1 MSNTTSSFPF
11 RFTRSYAVA
20 ARLFGITPERSEVV
34 VADGM
39 LRARFGP
46 WNVQTSLSN
55 ITGVQVQGPYAFIRT
70 AGPPHLTFSDRGLT
84 FASNGD
90 RGVFV
95 ELREKVPGISPFG
108 PPTHP
113 NLTLTVADCEGLAVA
128 LAPQ

>member
-1 MSNTTSSFPF
+1 MGTTTSRFPF
-11 RFTRSYAVA
+11 RFTRSYAIA
-20 ARLFGITPERSEVV
+20 ARLFGITPERCEVV
-34 VADGM
+34 VGDGM

-46 WNVQTSLSN
+46 WHVQTALSN
-55 ITGVQVQGPYAFIRT
+55 ITGVQVQGPYAFVKT

-113 NLTLTVADCEGLAVA
+113 NLTLTVADCEGLAAA

>member
-1 MSNTTSSFPF
+1 MGTTTSSFPF

-20 ARLFGITPERSEVV
+20 ARLFGITPRRSEVV
-34 VADGM
+34 VVDGM

-46 WNVQTSLSN
+46 WRVQTSLSN
-55 ITGVQVQGPYAFIRT
+55 ITGVQVQGPYAFVKT

-84 FASNGD
+84 FASNGE

-95 ELREKVPGISPFG
+95 ELRENVPGISPFG

-113 NLTLTVADCEGLAVA
+113 NLTLTVADCEGLAAA
-128 LAPQ
+128 LAPR

>member
-1 MSNTTSSFPF
+1 MPTTTSSFPF
-11 RFTRSYAVA
+11 RFTRSYALA
-20 ARLFGITPERSEVV
+20 ARPFGITPQRSEVV
-34 VADGM
+34 VVDGV

-46 WNVQTSLSN
+46 WHVQTSLSN
-55 ITGVQVQGPYAFIRT
+55 IAGVQVQGPYAFVKT

-113 NLTLTVADCEGLAVA
+113 NLTLTVADCEGLAAA
-128 LAPQ
+128 LAPR

>member
-1 MSNTTSSFPF
+1 MSATTSSFPF

-20 ARLFGITPERSEVV
+20 ARLFGITPERSDVV

-39 LRARFGP
+39 LRASFGP
-46 WNVQTSLSN
+46 WHVQTPLSN
-55 ITGVQVQGPYAFIRT
+55 ITGVQVQGPYSFVKT

-113 NLTLTVADCEGLAVA
+113 NLTLTVADCEGLAAA
-128 LAPQ
+128 LAPR